1 AYKDNRINPMLDKFR
16 SYAQTKAAQVILAL
30 VLIPFAL
37 FGIDSYLNQ
46 AGNNLSIAKVDGYK
60 IALPEYNRAIEN
72 VRNRMMSEGKKV
84 DPAMFDS
91 FEFKESVVD
100 GLITK
105 QLINN
110 DIKKSQFKIT
120 DQQLSQYII
129 GMPDFQKDGKF
140 SQELYDK
147 VLQNNQLNPKK
158 FEESIRND
166 LLIQQVR
173 DGLQKLTFIPPNNLT
188 ETLKATSQQ
197 REVTVAE
204 FKTKEYMAKANIS
217 EKDMQAFYDQN
228 KSKFLAPEQVKA
240 EFVVFSLTSI
250 LPSITVSEDEVKAFY
265 KTNADKY
272 QNQQQREASHILI
285 AASKNAA
292 PAEKAKAKAKAE
304 DVLGQIKKNPKQ
316 FEELATKYS
325 QDPESA
331 KKGGDLGAFGRGMMV
346 KPFDDAVFSMKVNE
360 ISGIVESDFGYHII
374 KLTKVI
380 GEGGGFD
387 AIKPQI
393 KAELIYQK
401 AQDKYAALA
410 EDFSNK
416 VYEQS
421 SSLDVVS
428 KKFNLPIQKTDWISR
443 NESDKFFKNEALMN
457 ALYSKESIKD
467 RRNTEAIEVTP
478 NNLISARVV
487 DYKAQSTKPFA
498 EVKKSIEDYLKFEAA
513 KKLVATEGE
522 AALKSVA
529 DASRKI
535 DWQATVLVDRKNTKG
550 LSQAVTNHAYKMPTD
565 KLPSYSGFVD
575 GNNGYVIVKVSKV
588 AFPND
593 DNEENKKEFASSYT
607 EALSSEYLSAYLKGL
622 KAKSSVSVNQKF
634 FEATQKN

>member
-1 AYKDNRINPMLDKFR
+1 MLDKFR

-60 IALPEYNRAIEN
+60 ITLPEYNRAIEN
-72 VRNRMMSEGKKV
+72 VRNRIMSEGKKV

-110 DIKKSQFKIT
+110 DIKKSKFKIT
-120 DQQLSQYII
+120 DLQLSQYII
-129 GMPDFQKDGKF
+129 GMPEFQKDGKF

-147 VLQNNQLNPKK
+147 VLQNNQLKPKK
-158 FEESIRND
+158 FEENIRND

-204 FKTKEYMAKANIS
+204 FKTKEYMVKVSVN
-217 EKDMQAFYDQN
+217 EKDMQAFYDKN

-250 LPSITVSEDEVKAFY
+250 LPTINVSDDEVKAFY

-304 DVLGQIKKNPKQ
+304 DVFNQVKKNPKQ

-331 KKGGDLGAFGRGMMV
+331 KKGGDLGVFGRGMMV

-360 ISGIVESDFGYHII
+360 ISSIVESDFGYHII

-380 GEGGGFD
+380 GDGGGFD
-387 AIKPQI
+387 AIKLQI

-401 AQDKYAALA
+401 AQDKFAALA
-410 EDFSNK
+410 EDFSNM

-421 SSLDVVS
+421 SSLDAVS
-428 KKFNLPIQKTDWISR
+428 KKFSLPIQKTDWISR
-443 NESDKFFKNEALMN
+443 SDSDKFFKNEALMN

-467 RRNTEAIEVTP
+467 HRNTEAIEVTP

-487 DYKAQSTKPFA
+487 DYKAQTSKPFTD
-498 EVKKSIEDYLKFEAA
+498 VKTSIEDYLKFEAA
-513 KKLVATEGE
+513 KKLVASEGE
-522 AALKSVA
+522 VALKSIV
-529 DASRKI
+529 DASSKI
-535 DWQATVLVDRKNTKG
+535 DWQAAVLVDRKNAKG
-550 LSQAVTNHAYKMPTD
+550 LSDAVINHAYKMPTD

-575 GNNGYVIVKVSKV
+575 GDNGYVIVKVSKV
-588 AFPND
+588 SFPND
-593 DNEENKKEFASSYT
+593 DNEENKKEFASSYS
-607 EALSSEYLSAYLKGL
+607 EALSFEYLSAYLKGL
-622 KAKSSVSVNQKF
+622 KAKASVSVNQKF
-634 FEATQKN
+634 FETTQKN

>member
-1 AYKDNRINPMLDKFR
+1 MLDKFR

-498 EVKKSIEDYLKFEAA
+498 EVRKSIEDYLKFEAA

-593 DNEENKKEFASSYT
+593 DNEESKKEFASSYT

>member
-1 AYKDNRINPMLDKFR
+1 MLEKFR
-16 SYAQTKAAQVILAL
+16 SYAQTKAAKIILAL
-30 VLIPFAL
+30 ILVPFAL

-46 AGNNLSIAKVDGYK
+46 AGNNLSIAKVNGYK

-72 VRNRMMSEGKKV
+72 VRNRIMSEGKKV

-91 FEFKESVVD
+91 FEFKESVID

-105 QLINN
+105 QLLNN
-110 DIKKSQFKIT
+110 DIKKSRFRIT

-129 GMPDFQKDGKF
+129 GMPEFQKDGKF
-140 SQELYDK
+140 SQEIYDK
-147 VLQNNQLNPKK
+147 VLQNNQLTPKK

-173 DGLQKLTFIPPNNLT
+173 DGLQKLTFIPPNNLA

-197 REVTVAE
+197 REISIAE
-204 FKTKEYMAKANIS
+204 FKTKEYMTKANIA

-240 EFVVFSLTSI
+240 EFVVFSLANI
-250 LPSITVSEDEVKAFY
+250 LPTINVTEDEIKSFY
-265 KTNADKY
+265 KANADKY

-285 AASKNAA
+285 AASKNAP
-292 PAEKAKAKAKAE
+292 PAEKAKAKARAE
-304 DVLGQIKKNPKQ
+304 DVLNQIRKNPKQ

-331 KKGGDLGAFGRGMMV
+331 KKGGDLGSFGRGMMV

-360 ISGIVESDFGYHII
+360 ISNIVESDFGYHII
-374 KLTKVI
+374 KLTKII

-387 AIKPQI
+387 AMRPQI

-401 AQDKYAALA
+401 GQEKFAALA
-410 EDFSNK
+410 EEFSNK

-421 SSLDVVS
+421 SSLDAVS
-428 KKFNLPIQKTDWISR
+428 KRFNLPIQKTDWISR
-443 NESDKFFKNEALMN
+443 NDSDKFFKNEALMS

-467 RRNTEAIEVTP
+467 HRNTEAIEVTP

-498 EVKKSIEDYLKFEAA
+498 DVKKNIEDYLKFESA
-513 KKLVATEGE
+513 KKMVASEGE
-522 AALKSVA
+522 AALKSLT
-529 DASRKI
+529 DGSRKI
-535 DWQATVLVDRKNTKG
+535 DWQPATLVDRKNTKG
-550 LSQAVTNHAYKMPTD
+550 LSDAVVNHAYKMPTD
-565 KLPSYSGFVD
+565 KLPSYSGFID
-575 GNNGYVIVKVSKV
+575 GNNGYVIVKVNKV
-588 AFPND
+588 SFPND
-593 DNEENKKEFASSYT
+593 SNEENKQAFASDYS
-607 EALSSEYLSAYLKGL
+607 EALSAEYLSAYLKGL
-622 KAKSSVSVNQKF
+622 KAKASVSVNQKF
-634 FEATQKN
+634 FETSQKN

>member
-1 AYKDNRINPMLDKFR
+1 MLEKFR

-30 VLIPFAL
+30 ILIPFAL

-46 AGNNLSIAKVDGYK
+46 AGNNLSIAKVNGYK

-72 VRNRMMSEGKKV
+72 VRNRMMTEGKKV

-100 GLITK
+100 GLISK
-105 QLINN
+105 QLVNN
-110 DIKKSQFKIT
+110 DIKKSKFKIT

-129 GMPDFQKDGKF
+129 GMPEFQKDGKF

-147 VLQNNQLNPKK
+147 VLQSNQLTPKK

-173 DGLQKLTFIPPNNLT
+173 DGLQKLTFIPPNNLA

-197 REVTVAE
+197 REISVAE
-204 FKTKEYMAKANIS
+204 FKTKEYMAKANIA
-217 EKDMQAFYDQN
+217 EKEMQAFYDQN

-240 EFVVFSLTSI
+240 EFVVFSLASI
-250 LPSITVSEDEVKAFY
+250 LPTINVTEDEIKTFY
-265 KTNADKY
+265 KTNSDKY

-304 DVLGQIKKNPKQ
+304 ELLSQIRKNPKQ

-331 KKGGDLGAFGRGMMV
+331 KKGGELGAFGRGMMV

-360 ISGIVESDFGYHII
+360 ISNIVESDFGYHII
-374 KLTKVI
+374 KLTKII
-380 GEGGGFD
+380 GEGGSFD
-387 AIKPQI
+387 SMKPQI

-401 AQDKYAALA
+401 GQEKFAALA
-410 EDFSNK
+410 EEFSNK

-421 SSLDVVS
+421 SSLDAVS

-443 NESDKFFKNEALMN
+443 NDSDKFFKNETLMN

-467 RRNTEAIEVTP
+467 HRNTEAIEVTP

-487 DYKAQSTKPFA
+487 DYKAQSTKPFTD
-498 EVKKSIEDYLKFEAA
+498 VKKNIEDYLKFEAA
-513 KKLVATEGE
+513 KKTVASEGE
-522 AALKSVA
+522 AALKTIS
-529 DASRKI
+529 DTSRKI
-535 DWQATVLVDRKNTKG
+535 DWQPAVLVDRKNAKG
-550 LSQAVTNHAYKMPTD
+550 LSEAVINHAYKMPTD

-575 GNNGYVIVKVSKV
+575 GNNGYVIVKVNKV
-588 AFPND
+588 SFPND
-593 DNEENKKEFASSYT
+593 NNEENKKAFALDYT
-607 EALSSEYLSAYLKGL
+607 EALTSEYLSAYLKGL
-622 KAKSSVSVNQKF
+622 KAKASVSVNQKF
-634 FEATQKN
+634 FEAAQKN

>member
-1 AYKDNRINPMLDKFR
+1 MLEKFR
-16 SYAQTKAAQVILAL
+16 SYAQTKAAKIILAL
-30 VLIPFAL
+30 ILVPFAL

-46 AGNNLSIAKVDGYK
+46 AGNNLSIAKVNGYK

-72 VRNRMMSEGKKV
+72 VRNRIMSEGKKV

-91 FEFKESVVD
+91 FEFKESVID

-105 QLINN
+105 QLLNN
-110 DIKKSQFKIT
+110 DIKKSRFRIT

-129 GMPDFQKDGKF
+129 GMPEFQKDGKF
-140 SQELYDK
+140 SQEIYDK
-147 VLQNNQLNPKK
+147 VLQNNQLTPKK

-173 DGLQKLTFIPPNNLT
+173 DGLQKLTFIPPNNLA

-197 REVTVAE
+197 REISVAE
-204 FKTKEYMAKANIS
+204 FKTKEYMTKANIA

-240 EFVVFSLTSI
+240 EFVVFSLANI
-250 LPSITVSEDEVKAFY
+250 LPTINVTEDEIKSFFKA
-265 KTNADKY
+265 NADKY

-285 AASKNAA
+285 AASKNA
-292 PAEKAKAKAKAE
+292 PLAEKAKAKAKAE
-304 DVLGQIKKNPKQ
+304 DVLNQIRKNPKQ
-316 FEELATKYS
+316 FEELAKKYS

-331 KKGGDLGAFGRGMMV
+331 KKGGDLGSFGRGMMV

-360 ISGIVESDFGYHII
+360 ISNIVESDFGYHII
-374 KLTKVI
+374 KLTKII

-387 AIKPQI
+387 A
-393 KAELIYQK
+393 
-401 AQDKYAALA
+401 ALA
-410 EDFSNK
+410 EEFSNK

-421 SSLDVVS
+421 SSLDAVS
-428 KKFNLPIQKTDWISR
+428 KRFNLPIQKTDWISR
-443 NESDKFFKNEALMN
+443 NDSDKFFKNEALMS

-467 RRNTEAIEVTP
+467 HRNTEAIEVTP

-498 EVKKSIEDYLKFEAA
+498 DVRKNIEDYLKFESA
-513 KKLVATEGE
+513 KKMVASEGE
-522 AALKSVA
+522 VALKSLT

-535 DWQATVLVDRKNTKG
+535 EWQPATLVDRKNTKG
-550 LSQAVTNHAYKMPTD
+550 LSDAVVNHAYKMPTD
-565 KLPSYSGFVD
+565 KLPSYSGFMD
-575 GNNGYVIVKVSKV
+575 GNNGYVIVKVNKV
-588 AFPND
+588 SFPNES
-593 DNEENKKEFASSYT
+593 NEENKQAFASDYS
-607 EALSSEYLSAYLKGL
+607 EALSAEYLSAYLKGL
-622 KAKSSVSVNQKF
+622 KAKASVSVNQKF
-634 FEATQKN
+634 FETSQKN

>member
-1 AYKDNRINPMLDKFR
+1 MLDKFR

-217 EKDMQAFYDQN
+217 EKDMQTFYDQN
-228 KSKFLAPEQVKA
+228 KAKFLAPEQVKA

>member
-1 AYKDNRINPMLDKFR
+1 MLEKFR
-16 SYAQTKAAQVILAL
+16 SYAQTKAAKIILAL
-30 VLIPFAL
+30 ILVPFAL

-46 AGNNLSIAKVDGYK
+46 AGNNLSIAKVNGYK

-72 VRNRMMSEGKKV
+72 VRNRIMSEGKKV

-91 FEFKESVVD
+91 FEFKESVID

-105 QLINN
+105 QLLNN
-110 DIKKSQFKIT
+110 DIKKSRFRIT

-129 GMPDFQKDGKF
+129 GMPEFQKDGKF
-140 SQELYDK
+140 SQEIYDK
-147 VLQNNQLNPKK
+147 VLQNNQLTPKK

-173 DGLQKLTFIPPNNLT
+173 DGLQKLTFIPPNNLA

-197 REVTVAE
+197 REISIAE
-204 FKTKEYMAKANIS
+204 FKTKEYMTKANIA

-240 EFVVFSLTSI
+240 EFVVFSLANI
-250 LPSITVSEDEVKAFY
+250 LPTINVTEDEIKSFY
-265 KTNADKY
+265 KANADKY

-285 AASKNAA
+285 AASKNAP

-304 DVLGQIKKNPKQ
+304 DVLNQVRKNPKQ

-331 KKGGDLGAFGRGMMV
+331 KKGGDLGSFSRGMMV

-360 ISGIVESDFGYHII
+360 ISNIVESDFGYHII
-374 KLTKVI
+374 KLTKII

-387 AIKPQI
+387 AMRPQI

-401 AQDKYAALA
+401 GQEKFAALA
-410 EDFSNK
+410 EEFSNK

-421 SSLDVVS
+421 SSLDAVS
-428 KKFNLPIQKTDWISR
+428 KRFNLPIQKTDWISR
-443 NESDKFFKNEALMN
+443 KDSDKFFKNEALMS

-467 RRNTEAIEVTP
+467 HRNTEAIEVTP

-498 EVKKSIEDYLKFEAA
+498 DVKKNIEDYLKFESA
-513 KKLVATEGE
+513 KKMVASEGE
-522 AALKSVA
+522 AALKSLT

-535 DWQATVLVDRKNTKG
+535 DWQPATLVDRKNTKG
-550 LSQAVTNHAYKMPTD
+550 LSDAVVNHAYKMPTD
-565 KLPSYSGFVD
+565 KLPSYSGFID
-575 GNNGYVIVKVSKV
+575 GNNGYVIVKVNKV
-588 AFPND
+588 SFPND
-593 DNEENKKEFASSYT
+593 SNEENKQAFASDYS
-607 EALSSEYLSAYLKGL
+607 EALSAEYLSAYLKGL
-622 KAKSSVSVNQKF
+622 KAKASVSVNQKF
-634 FEATQKN
+634 FEASQKN

>member
-1 AYKDNRINPMLDKFR
+1 MLDKFR

-72 VRNRMMSEGKKV
+72 VRNRMMSEGKKL

-204 FKTKEYMAKANIS
+204 FKTKEYMTKANIS

-228 KSKFLAPEQVKA
+228 KAKFLAPEQVKA

-387 AIKPQI
+387 VIKPQI

-565 KLPSYSGFVD
+565 KLPGYSGFVD

>member
-1 AYKDNRINPMLDKFR
+1 MLDKFR

-72 VRNRMMSEGKKV
+72 VRNRIMSEGKKV

-316 FEELATKYS
+316 FEELAIKYS

-374 KLTKVI
+374 KLTRVI

-428 KKFNLPIQKTDWISR
+428 KKFNLPIQKTDWISQ

-550 LSQAVTNHAYKMPTD
+550 LSQAITNQAYKMPTD

-575 GNNGYVIVKVSKV
+575 GNNGYVIIKVSKV

-593 DNEENKKEFASSYT
+593 DNEENKKEFAASYA

-634 FEATQKN
+634 FETTQKN

>member
-1 AYKDNRINPMLDKFR
+1 MLDKFR

-60 IALPEYNRAIEN
+60 ITLPEYNRAIEN
-72 VRNRMMSEGKKV
+72 VRNRIMSEGKKV

-110 DIKKSQFKIT
+110 DIKKSKFKIT
-120 DQQLSQYII
+120 DLQLSQYII
-129 GMPDFQKDGKF
+129 GMPEFQKDGKF

-147 VLQNNQLNPKK
+147 VLQNNQLKPKK
-158 FEESIRND
+158 FEENIRND

-204 FKTKEYMAKANIS
+204 FKTKEYMVKASVN
-217 EKDMQAFYDQN
+217 EKDMQAFYDKN

-250 LPSITVSEDEVKAFY
+250 LPTINVSDDEVKAFY

-304 DVLGQIKKNPKQ
+304 DVFNQVKKNPKQ

-331 KKGGDLGAFGRGMMV
+331 KKGGDLGVFGRGMMV

-360 ISGIVESDFGYHII
+360 ISSIVESDFGYHII

-380 GEGGGFD
+380 GDGGGFD
-387 AIKPQI
+387 AIKLQI

-401 AQDKYAALA
+401 AQDKFAALA

-421 SSLDVVS
+421 SSLDAVS

-443 NESDKFFKNEALMN
+443 SDSDKFFKNEALMN
-457 ALYSKESIKD
+457 ALYLKESIKD
-467 RRNTEAIEVTP
+467 HRNTEAIEVTP

-487 DYKAQSTKPFA
+487 DYKAQTSKPFTD
-498 EVKKSIEDYLKFEAA
+498 VKTSIEDYLKFEAA
-513 KKLVATEGE
+513 KKLVASEGDV
-522 AALKSVA
+522 ALKSIV

-535 DWQATVLVDRKNTKG
+535 DWQAAVLVDRKNAKG
-550 LSQAVTNHAYKMPTD
+550 LSDAVINHAYKMPTD

-575 GNNGYVIVKVSKV
+575 GDNGYVIVKVSKV
-588 AFPND
+588 SFPND
-593 DNEENKKEFASSYT
+593 DNEENKNEFASSYS
-607 EALSSEYLSAYLKGL
+607 EALSFEYLSAYLKGL
-622 KAKSSVSVNQKF
+622 KAKASVSVNQKF
-634 FEATQKN
+634 FETTQKN

>member
-1 AYKDNRINPMLDKFR
+1 MLDKFR

-60 IALPEYNRAIEN
+60 ITLPEYNRAIEN
-72 VRNRMMSEGKKV
+72 VRNRIMSEGKKI

-110 DIKKSQFKIT
+110 DIKKSKFRIT

-188 ETLKATSQQ
+188 ETLKVSSQQ

-593 DNEENKKEFASSYT
+593 ENEENKKEFASSYT
-607 EALSSEYLSAYLKGL
+607 EALSNEYLSAYLKGL
-622 KAKSSVSVNQKF
+622 KAKASVSVNQKF
-634 FEATQKN
+634 FETTQKN

>member
-1 AYKDNRINPMLDKFR
+1 MLDKFR

-147 VLQNNQLNPKK
+147 VLQNNQLNPTK

-197 REVTVAE
+197 REVTIAE

-217 EKDMQAFYDQN
+217 EKDMQVFYDQN

-292 PAEKAKAKAKAE
+292 PAEKAKAKAKTE
-304 DVLGQIKKNPKQ
+304 DILSQIKKNPKQ

-588 AFPND
+588 AFLND

>member
-1 AYKDNRINPMLDKFR
+1 MLEKFR
-16 SYAQTKAAQVILAL
+16 SYAQTKAAQIILAL
-30 VLIPFAL
+30 ILIPFAL

-46 AGNNLSIAKVDGYK
+46 AGNNLSIAKVNGYK

-72 VRNRMMSEGKKV
+72 VRNRVMSEGKKV

-91 FEFKESVVD
+91 FEFKESIID

-105 QLINN
+105 QLLNN
-110 DIKKSQFKIT
+110 DIKKSKFKIT

-129 GMPDFQKDGKF
+129 GMPEFQKDGKF
-140 SQELYDK
+140 SQEIYDK
-147 VLQNNQLNPKK
+147 VLQNNQLTPKK

-173 DGLQKLTFIPPNNLT
+173 DGLQKLTFIPPSNLE

-197 REVTVAE
+197 REISIAE
-204 FKTKEYMAKANIS
+204 FKTKEYMAKANIA

-240 EFVVFSLTSI
+240 EFVVFSLANI
-250 LPSITVSEDEVKAFY
+250 LPTINVTEDEIKSFY

-285 AASKNAA
+285 AASKNAP

-304 DVLGQIKKNPKQ
+304 DILNQIRKSPKQ

-360 ISGIVESDFGYHII
+360 ISNIIESDFGYHII
-374 KLTKVI
+374 KLTKII

-387 AIKPQI
+387 SMRPQI

-401 AQDKYAALA
+401 GQEKFAALA
-410 EDFSNK
+410 EEFSNK

-421 SSLDVVS
+421 SSLDAVS

-443 NESDKFFKNEALMN
+443 NDSDKFFKNETLMS

-487 DYKAQSTKPFA
+487 DYKAQTTKPFA
-498 EVKKSIEDYLKFEAA
+498 DVKKNIEDYLKFESA
-513 KKLVATEGE
+513 KKTVAKEGE
-522 AALKSVA
+522 TVLKSLA
-529 DASRKI
+529 DTSRKI
-535 DWQATVLVDRKNTKG
+535 DWQPSVLVDRKNTKDF
-550 LSQAVTNHAYKMPTD
+550 SDAVINHAYKMPTD
-565 KLPSYSGFVD
+565 KLPSYSGFMD
-575 GNNGYVIVKVSKV
+575 GNNGYIIVKVNKV

-593 DNEENKKEFASSYT
+593 SNEENKKAFASDYT
-607 EALSSEYLSAYLKGL
+607 EALSAEYLSAYLKGL
-622 KAKSSVSVNQKF
+622 KAKASVSVNQKF
-634 FEATQKN
+634 FETSQKN

>member
-1 AYKDNRINPMLDKFR
+1 MLEKFR
-16 SYAQTKAAQVILAL
+16 SYAQTKAAKIILAL
-30 VLIPFAL
+30 ILVPFAL

-46 AGNNLSIAKVDGYK
+46 AGNNLSIAKVNGYK

-72 VRNRMMSEGKKV
+72 VRNRIMSEGKKV

-91 FEFKESVVD
+91 FEFKESVID

-105 QLINN
+105 QLLND
-110 DIKKSQFKIT
+110 DIKKSRFRIT

-129 GMPDFQKDGKF
+129 GMPEFQKDGKF
-140 SQELYDK
+140 SQEIYDK
-147 VLQNNQLNPKK
+147 VLQNNQLTPKK

-173 DGLQKLTFIPPNNLT
+173 DGLQKLTFIPPNNLA

-197 REVTVAE
+197 REISIAE
-204 FKTKEYMAKANIS
+204 FKTKEYMTKANIA

-240 EFVVFSLTSI
+240 EFVVFSLANI
-250 LPSITVSEDEVKAFY
+250 LPTINVTEDEIKSFY
-265 KTNADKY
+265 KANADKY

-285 AASKNAA
+285 AATKNAP

-304 DVLGQIKKNPKQ
+304 DVLNQIRKNPKQ

-331 KKGGDLGAFGRGMMV
+331 KKGGDLGSFGRGMMV

-360 ISGIVESDFGYHII
+360 ISNIVESDFGYHII
-374 KLTKVI
+374 KLTKII

-387 AIKPQI
+387 AMRPQI

-401 AQDKYAALA
+401 GQEKFAALA
-410 EDFSNK
+410 EEFSNK

-421 SSLDVVS
+421 SSLDAVS
-428 KKFNLPIQKTDWISR
+428 KRFNLPIQKTDWISR
-443 NESDKFFKNEALMN
+443 NDSDKFFKNEALMS

-467 RRNTEAIEVTP
+467 HRNTEAIEVTP

-498 EVKKSIEDYLKFEAA
+498 DVRKNIEDYLKFESA
-513 KKLVATEGE
+513 KKMVVSEGE
-522 AALKSVA
+522 VALKSLT

-535 DWQATVLVDRKNTKG
+535 EWQPATLVDRKNTKG
-550 LSQAVTNHAYKMPTD
+550 LSDAVVNHAYKMPTD
-565 KLPSYSGFVD
+565 KLPSYSGFID
-575 GNNGYVIVKVSKV
+575 GNNGYVIVKVNKV
-588 AFPND
+588 SFPND
-593 DNEENKKEFASSYT
+593 SNEENKQAFASDYS
-607 EALSSEYLSAYLKGL
+607 EALSAEYLSAYLKGL
-622 KAKSSVSVNQKF
+622 KAKASVSVNQKF
-634 FEATQKN
+634 FETSQKN

>member
-1 AYKDNRINPMLDKFR
+1 MLDKFR

-147 VLQNNQLNPKK
+147 VLQNNQLNPTK

-217 EKDMQAFYDQN
+217 EKDMQVFYDQN

-250 LPSITVSEDEVKAFY
+250 LPSITVSEDDVKTFY

-292 PAEKAKAKAKAE
+292 PAEKAKAKAKTE
-304 DVLGQIKKNPKQ
+304 DILSQIKKNPKQ

-387 AIKPQI
+387 SIKPQI

>member
-1 AYKDNRINPMLDKFR
+1 MLDKFR

-228 KSKFLAPEQVKA
+228 KAKFLAPEQVKA

-487 DYKAQSTKPFA
+487 DYKAQSTRPFA

>member
-1 AYKDNRINPMLDKFR
+1 MLEKFR
-16 SYAQTKAAQVILAL
+16 SYAQTKAAKIILAL
-30 VLIPFAL
+30 ILVPFAL

-46 AGNNLSIAKVDGYK
+46 AGNNLSIAKVNGYK

-72 VRNRMMSEGKKV
+72 VRNRIMSEGKKV

-91 FEFKESVVD
+91 FEFKESVID

-105 QLINN
+105 QLLNN
-110 DIKKSQFKIT
+110 DIKKSRFRIT

-129 GMPDFQKDGKF
+129 GMPEFQKDGKF
-140 SQELYDK
+140 SQEIYDK
-147 VLQNNQLNPKK
+147 VLQNNQLTPKK

-173 DGLQKLTFIPPNNLT
+173 DGLQKLTFIPPNNLA

-197 REVTVAE
+197 REISIAE
-204 FKTKEYMAKANIS
+204 FKTKEYMTKANIA

-240 EFVVFSLTSI
+240 EFVVFSLANI
-250 LPSITVSEDEVKAFY
+250 LPTINVTEDEIKSFY
-265 KTNADKY
+265 KANADKY

-285 AASKNAA
+285 AASKNA
-292 PAEKAKAKAKAE
+292 PPVEKAKAKAKAE
-304 DVLGQIKKNPKQ
+304 DVLNQIRKNPKQ

-331 KKGGDLGAFGRGMMV
+331 KKGGDLGSFGRGMMV

-360 ISGIVESDFGYHII
+360 ISNIVESDFGYHII
-374 KLTKVI
+374 KLTKII
-380 GEGGGFD
+380 GEGGGID
-387 AIKPQI
+387 AMRPQI

-401 AQDKYAALA
+401 GQEKFAALA
-410 EDFSNK
+410 EEFSNK

-421 SSLDVVS
+421 SSLDAVS
-428 KKFNLPIQKTDWISR
+428 KRFNLPIQKTDWISR
-443 NESDKFFKNEALMN
+443 NDSDKFFKNEALMS

-467 RRNTEAIEVTP
+467 HRNTEAIEVTP
-478 NNLISARVV
+478 NNLIAARVA

-498 EVKKSIEDYLKFEAA
+498 DVRKNIEDYLKFESA
-513 KKLVATEGE
+513 KKMVASEGE
-522 AALKSVA
+522 SALKSLT

-535 DWQATVLVDRKNTKG
+535 EWQPAILVDRKNTKG
-550 LSQAVTNHAYKMPTD
+550 LSDAVVNHAYKMPTD
-565 KLPSYSGFVD
+565 KLPSYSGFID
-575 GNNGYVIVKVSKV
+575 GNNGYVIVKVNKV
-588 AFPND
+588 SFPND
-593 DNEENKKEFASSYT
+593 SNEENKQAFASDYS
-607 EALSSEYLSAYLKGL
+607 EALSAEYLSAYLKGL
-622 KAKSSVSVNQKF
+622 KAKASVSVNQKF
-634 FEATQKN
+634 FETSQKN

>member
-1 AYKDNRINPMLDKFR
+1 MLEKFR
-16 SYAQTKAAQVILAL
+16 SYAQTKAAKIILAL
-30 VLIPFAL
+30 ILVPFAL

-46 AGNNLSIAKVDGYK
+46 AGNNLSIAKVNGYK

-72 VRNRMMSEGKKV
+72 VRNRIMSEGKKV

-91 FEFKESVVD
+91 FEFKESIID
-100 GLITK
+100 GLISK
-105 QLINN
+105 QLLNN
-110 DIKKSQFKIT
+110 DIKKSKFKIT

-129 GMPDFQKDGKF
+129 GMPEFQKDGKF
-140 SQELYDK
+140 SQEIYDK
-147 VLQNNQLNPKK
+147 VLQNNQLTPKK

-173 DGLQKLTFIPPNNLT
+173 DGLQKLTFIPPNNLA

-197 REVTVAE
+197 REISIAE
-204 FKTKEYMAKANIS
+204 FKTKEYMTKANIA

-228 KSKFLAPEQVKA
+228 KSKFIAPEQVKA
-240 EFVVFSLTSI
+240 EFVVFSLANI
-250 LPSITVSEDEVKAFY
+250 LPTINVTEDEIKSFFKA
-265 KTNADKY
+265 NADKY

-285 AASKNAA
+285 AASKNAP

-304 DVLGQIKKNPKQ
+304 DVLNQVRKNPKQ

-331 KKGGDLGAFGRGMMV
+331 KKGGDLGSFGRGMMV

-360 ISGIVESDFGYHII
+360 ISNIVESDFGYHII
-374 KLTKVI
+374 KLTKII

-387 AIKPQI
+387 AMRPQI

-401 AQDKYAALA
+401 GQEKFAALA
-410 EDFSNK
+410 EEFSNK

-421 SSLDVVS
+421 SSLDAVS
-428 KKFNLPIQKTDWISR
+428 KRFNLPIQKTDWISR
-443 NESDKFFKNEALMN
+443 NDSDKFFKNEALMS
-457 ALYSKESIKD
+457 ALYSNESIKNH
-467 RRNTEAIEVTP
+467 RNTEAIEVTP

-498 EVKKSIEDYLKFEAA
+498 DVRKNIEDYLKFESA
-513 KKLVATEGE
+513 KKMVASEGE
-522 AALKSVA
+522 VALKSLT

-535 DWQATVLVDRKNTKG
+535 DWQPATLVDRKNTKG
-550 LSQAVTNHAYKMPTD
+550 LSDAVVNHAYKMPTD
-565 KLPSYSGFVD
+565 KLPSYSGFID
-575 GNNGYVIVKVSKV
+575 GNNGYVIVKVNKV
-588 AFPND
+588 SFPND
-593 DNEENKKEFASSYT
+593 SNEENKQAFASDYS
-607 EALSSEYLSAYLKGL
+607 EALSAEYLSAYLKGL
-622 KAKSSVSVNQKF
+622 KAKASVSVNQKF
-634 FEATQKN
+634 FETSQKN

>member
-1 AYKDNRINPMLDKFR
+1 MLEKFR

-30 VLIPFAL
+30 ILIPFAL

-46 AGNNLSIAKVDGYK
+46 AGNNLSIAKVNGYK

-100 GLITK
+100 GLISK
-105 QLINN
+105 QLVNN
-110 DIKKSQFKIT
+110 DIKKSKFKIT

-129 GMPDFQKDGKF
+129 GMPEFQKEGKF

-147 VLQNNQLNPKK
+147 VLQNNQLTPKK

-173 DGLQKLTFIPPNNLT
+173 DGLQKLTFIPPNNLA

-197 REVTVAE
+197 REISVAK
-204 FKTKEYMAKANIS
+204 FKTKEYMVKVNIA
-217 EKDMQAFYDQN
+217 EKDIQAFYDQN

-240 EFVVFSLTSI
+240 EFVVFSLASI
-250 LPSITVSEDEVKAFY
+250 LPTINVTDDEIKAFY
-265 KTNADKY
+265 KTNSDKY

-304 DVLGQIKKNPKQ
+304 DLLSQIRKNPKQ

-331 KKGGDLGAFGRGMMV
+331 KKGGELGAFGRGMMV

-360 ISGIVESDFGYHII
+360 ISNIVESDFGYHII
-374 KLTKVI
+374 KLTKII

-387 AIKPQI
+387 AMKPQI

-401 AQDKYAALA
+401 GQEKFAALA
-410 EDFSNK
+410 EEFSNK

-421 SSLDVVS
+421 SSLDAVS

-443 NESDKFFKNEALMN
+443 NDSDKFFKNETLMN

-467 RRNTEAIEVTP
+467 HRNTEAIEVTP

-498 EVKKSIEDYLKFEAA
+498 DVKKNIEDYLKFEAA
-513 KKLVATEGE
+513 KKTVASEGE
-522 AALKSVA
+522 AALKTIS
-529 DASRKI
+529 DTSRKI
-535 DWQATVLVDRKNTKG
+535 DWQPAVLVDRKNTKG
-550 LSQAVTNHAYKMPTD
+550 LSEAVINHAYKMPTD

-575 GNNGYVIVKVSKV
+575 GNNGYVIVKVNKV

-593 DNEENKKEFASSYT
+593 NNEENKKTFASDYS
-607 EALSSEYLSAYLKGL
+607 EALTAEYLSAYLKGL
-622 KAKSSVSVNQKF
+622 KSKANVSVNQKF
-634 FEATQKN
+634 FETTQKN

>member
-1 AYKDNRINPMLDKFR
+1 MLDKFR
-16 SYAQTKAAQVILAL
+16 SYAQTKATQVILAL

>member
-1 AYKDNRINPMLDKFR
+1 MLDKFR

-60 IALPEYNRAIEN
+60 ITLPEYNRAIEN
-72 VRNRMMSEGKKV
+72 VRNRIMSEGKKV

-110 DIKKSQFKIT
+110 DIKKSKFKIT
-120 DQQLSQYII
+120 DLQLSQYII
-129 GMPDFQKDGKF
+129 GMPEFQKDGKF

-147 VLQNNQLNPKK
+147 VLQNNQLKPKK
-158 FEESIRND
+158 FEENIRND

-204 FKTKEYMAKANIS
+204 FKTKEYMVKASVN
-217 EKDMQAFYDQN
+217 EKDMQAFYDKN

-250 LPSITVSEDEVKAFY
+250 LPTINVSDDEVKAFY

-304 DVLGQIKKNPKQ
+304 DVFNQVKKNPKQ

-331 KKGGDLGAFGRGMMV
+331 KKGGDLGVFGRGMMV

-360 ISGIVESDFGYHII
+360 ISSIVESDFGYHII

-380 GEGGGFD
+380 GDGGGFD
-387 AIKPQI
+387 AIKLQI

-401 AQDKYAALA
+401 AQDKFAALA
-410 EDFSNK
+410 EDFSNM

-421 SSLDVVS
+421 SSLDAVS
-428 KKFNLPIQKTDWISR
+428 KKFSLPIQKTDWISR
-443 NESDKFFKNEALMN
+443 SDSDKFFKNEALMN

-467 RRNTEAIEVTP
+467 HRNTEAIEVTP

-487 DYKAQSTKPFA
+487 DYKAQTSKPFTD
-498 EVKKSIEDYLKFEAA
+498 VKTSIEDYLKFEAA
-513 KKLVATEGE
+513 KKLVASEGE
-522 AALKSVA
+522 VALKSIV

-535 DWQATVLVDRKNTKG
+535 DWQAAVLVDRKNAKG
-550 LSQAVTNHAYKMPTD
+550 LSDAVINHAYKMPTD

-575 GNNGYVIVKVSKV
+575 GDNGYVIVKVSKV
-588 AFPND
+588 SFPND
-593 DNEENKKEFASSYT
+593 DNEENKNEFASSYS
-607 EALSSEYLSAYLKGL
+607 EALSFEYLSAYLKGL
-622 KAKSSVSVNQKF
+622 KAKASVSVNQKF
-634 FEATQKN
+634 FETTQKN

>member
-1 AYKDNRINPMLDKFR
+1 MLEKFR
-16 SYAQTKAAQVILAL
+16 SYAQTKAAKIILAL
-30 VLIPFAL
+30 ILVPFAL

-46 AGNNLSIAKVDGYK
+46 AGNNLSIAKVNGYK

-72 VRNRMMSEGKKV
+72 VRNRIMSEGKKV

-91 FEFKESVVD
+91 FEFKESVID

-105 QLINN
+105 QLLNN
-110 DIKKSQFKIT
+110 DIKKSRFRIT

-129 GMPDFQKDGKF
+129 GMPEFQKDGKF
-140 SQELYDK
+140 SQEIYDK
-147 VLQNNQLNPKK
+147 VLQNNQLTPKK

-173 DGLQKLTFIPPNNLT
+173 DGLQKLTFIPPNNLA

-197 REVTVAE
+197 REISIAE
-204 FKTKEYMAKANIS
+204 FKTKEYMTKANIA

-240 EFVVFSLTSI
+240 EFVVFSLANI
-250 LPSITVSEDEVKAFY
+250 LPTINVTEDEIKSFY
-265 KTNADKY
+265 KANADKY

-285 AASKNAA
+285 AASKNAP

-304 DVLGQIKKNPKQ
+304 DVLNQIRKNPKQ
-316 FEELATKYS
+316 FAELATKYS

-331 KKGGDLGAFGRGMMV
+331 KKGGDLGSFGRGMMV

-360 ISGIVESDFGYHII
+360 ISNVVESDFGYHII
-374 KLTKVI
+374 KLTKII

-387 AIKPQI
+387 AMRPQI

-401 AQDKYAALA
+401 GQEKFAALA
-410 EDFSNK
+410 EEFSNK

-421 SSLDVVS
+421 SSLDAVS
-428 KKFNLPIQKTDWISR
+428 KRFNLPIQKTDWISR
-443 NESDKFFKNEALMN
+443 NDSDKFFKNEALMS
-457 ALYSKESIKD
+457 ALYAKESIKD
-467 RRNTEAIEVTP
+467 HRNTEAIEVTP

-498 EVKKSIEDYLKFEAA
+498 DVRKNIEDYLKFESA
-513 KKLVATEGE
+513 KKMVASEGE
-522 AALKSVA
+522 AALKSLT
-529 DASRKI
+529 DASSKI
-535 DWQATVLVDRKNTKG
+535 QWQPATLVDRKNTKG
-550 LSQAVTNHAYKMPTD
+550 LSDAVVNHAYKMPTD
-565 KLPSYSGFVD
+565 KLPSYSGFID
-575 GNNGYVIVKVSKV
+575 GNNGYVIVKVNKV
-588 AFPND
+588 SFPND
-593 DNEENKKEFASSYT
+593 SNEENKQAFASDYS
-607 EALSSEYLSAYLKGL
+607 EALSAEYLSAYLKGL
-622 KAKSSVSVNQKF
+622 KAKASVSVNQKF
-634 FEATQKN
+634 FETSQKN

>member
-1 AYKDNRINPMLDKFR
+1 MLDKFR

-72 VRNRMMSEGKKV
+72 VRNRIMSEGKKV

-316 FEELATKYS
+316 FEELAIKYS

-374 KLTKVI
+374 KLTRVI

-387 AIKPQI
+387 AIKTQI

-428 KKFNLPIQKTDWISR
+428 KKFNLPIQKTDWISQ

-550 LSQAVTNHAYKMPTD
+550 LSQAITNQAYKMPTD

-575 GNNGYVIVKVSKV
+575 GNNGYVIIKVSKV

-593 DNEENKKEFASSYT
+593 DNEENKKEFAASYA

-634 FEATQKN
+634 FETTQKN

>member
-1 AYKDNRINPMLDKFR
+1 MLDKFR

-46 AGNNLSIAKVDGYK
+46 AGKNLSIAKVDGYK

-217 EKDMQAFYDQN
+217 EKDMQTFYDQN

>member
-1 AYKDNRINPMLDKFR
+1 MLDKFR

-304 DVLGQIKKNPKQ
+304 DILGQIKKNPKQ

>member
-1 AYKDNRINPMLDKFR
+1 MLDKFR

-250 LPSITVSEDEVKAFY
+250 LPSIAVSEDEVKAFY

-331 KKGGDLGAFGRGMMV
+331 RKGGELGTFDRGMMV

>member
-1 AYKDNRINPMLDKFR
+1 MLDKFR
-16 SYAQTKAAQVILAL
+16 SIAQTKAAQVILAL

>member
-1 AYKDNRINPMLDKFR
+1 MLEKFR
-16 SYAQTKAAQVILAL
+16 SYAQTKAAKIILAL
-30 VLIPFAL
+30 ILVPFAL

-46 AGNNLSIAKVDGYK
+46 AGNNLSIAKVNGYK

-72 VRNRMMSEGKKV
+72 VRNRIMSEGKKV

-91 FEFKESVVD
+91 FEFKESVID

-105 QLINN
+105 QLLNN
-110 DIKKSQFKIT
+110 DIKKSRFRIT

-129 GMPDFQKDGKF
+129 GMPEFQKDGKF
-140 SQELYDK
+140 SQEIYDK
-147 VLQNNQLNPKK
+147 VLQNNQLTPKK

-173 DGLQKLTFIPPNNLT
+173 DGLQKLTFIPPSNLE

-197 REVTVAE
+197 REISIAE
-204 FKTKEYMAKANIS
+204 FKTKEYMTKANIA

-240 EFVVFSLTSI
+240 EFVVFSLANI
-250 LPSITVSEDEVKAFY
+250 LPTINVTEDEIKSFY
-265 KTNADKY
+265 KANADKY

-285 AASKNAA
+285 AASKNAP

-304 DVLGQIKKNPKQ
+304 DVLNQIRKNPKQ
-316 FEELATKYS
+316 FEELASKYS

-331 KKGGDLGAFGRGMMV
+331 KKGGDLGSFGRGMMV

-360 ISGIVESDFGYHII
+360 ISNIVESDFGYHII
-374 KLTKVI
+374 KLTKII

-387 AIKPQI
+387 AMRPQI

-401 AQDKYAALA
+401 GQEKFAALA
-410 EDFSNK
+410 EEFSNK

-421 SSLDVVS
+421 SSLDAVS
-428 KKFNLPIQKTDWISR
+428 KRFNLPIQKTDWISR
-443 NESDKFFKNEALMN
+443 NDSDKFFKNEALMS

-467 RRNTEAIEVTP
+467 HRNTEAIEVTP

-498 EVKKSIEDYLKFEAA
+498 DVKKNIEDYLKFESA
-513 KKLVATEGE
+513 KKMVASEGE
-522 AALKSVA
+522 VALKSLT

-535 DWQATVLVDRKNTKG
+535 EWQPATLVDRKNTKG
-550 LSQAVTNHAYKMPTD
+550 LSDAVVNHAYKMPTD
-565 KLPSYSGFVD
+565 KLPSYSGFID
-575 GNNGYVIVKVSKV
+575 GNNGYVIVKVNKV
-588 AFPND
+588 SFPND
-593 DNEENKKEFASSYT
+593 SNEENKQAFASDYS
-607 EALSSEYLSAYLKGL
+607 EALSAEYLSAYLKGL
-622 KAKSSVSVNQKF
+622 KARASVSVNQKF
-634 FEATQKN
+634 FETSQKN

>member
-1 AYKDNRINPMLDKFR
+1 MLEKFR
-16 SYAQTKAAQVILAL
+16 SYAQTKAAQIILAL
-30 VLIPFAL
+30 ILVPFAL

-46 AGNNLSIAKVDGYK
+46 AGNNLSIAKVNGYK

-72 VRNRMMSEGKKV
+72 VRNRIMSEGKKV

-91 FEFKESVVD
+91 FEFKESVID

-105 QLINN
+105 QLLNN
-110 DIKKSQFKIT
+110 DIKKSRFRIT

-129 GMPDFQKDGKF
+129 GMPEFQKDGKF
-140 SQELYDK
+140 SQEIYDK
-147 VLQNNQLNPKK
+147 VLQNNQLTPKK

-173 DGLQKLTFIPPNNLT
+173 DGLQKLTFIPPNNLA

-197 REVTVAE
+197 REISVAE
-204 FKTKEYMAKANIS
+204 FKTKEYMTKANIA

-240 EFVVFSLTSI
+240 EFVVFSLANI
-250 LPSITVSEDEVKAFY
+250 LPTINVTEDEIKSFFKA
-265 KTNADKY
+265 NADKY

-285 AASKNAA
+285 AASKNAP

-304 DVLGQIKKNPKQ
+304 DVLNQIRKNPKQ
-316 FEELATKYS
+316 FEELAKKYS

-331 KKGGDLGAFGRGMMV
+331 KKGGDLGSFGRGMMV

-360 ISGIVESDFGYHII
+360 ISNIVESDFGYHII
-374 KLTKVI
+374 KLTKII

-387 AIKPQI
+387 AMRPQI

-401 AQDKYAALA
+401 GQEKFAALA
-410 EDFSNK
+410 EEFSNK

-421 SSLDVVS
+421 SSLDAVS
-428 KKFNLPIQKTDWISR
+428 KRFNLPIQKTDWISR
-443 NESDKFFKNEALMN
+443 NDSDKFFKNEALMS

-467 RRNTEAIEVTP
+467 HRNTEAIEVTP

-498 EVKKSIEDYLKFEAA
+498 DVRKNIEDYLKFESA
-513 KKLVATEGE
+513 KKMVASEGE
-522 AALKSVA
+522 VALKSLTN
-529 DASRKI
+529 ASHKI
-535 DWQATVLVDRKNTKG
+535 DWQPATLVDRKNTKG
-550 LSQAVTNHAYKMPTD
+550 LSDAVVNHAYKMPTD
-565 KLPSYSGFVD
+565 KLPSYSGFMD
-575 GNNGYVIVKVSKV
+575 GNNGYVIVKVNKV
-588 AFPND
+588 SFPNES
-593 DNEENKKEFASSYT
+593 NEENKQAFASDYS
-607 EALSSEYLSAYLKGL
+607 EALSAEYLSAYLKGL
-622 KAKSSVSVNQKF
+622 KAKASVSVNQKF
-634 FEATQKN
+634 FETSQKN

>member
-1 AYKDNRINPMLDKFR
+1 MLEKFR
-16 SYAQTKAAQVILAL
+16 SYAQTKAAQIILAL
-30 VLIPFAL
+30 ILVPFAL

-46 AGNNLSIAKVDGYK
+46 AGNNLSIAKVNGYK

-72 VRNRMMSEGKKV
+72 VRNRIMSEGKKV

-91 FEFKESVVD
+91 FEFKESVID

-105 QLINN
+105 QLLNN
-110 DIKKSQFKIT
+110 DIKKSRFRIT

-129 GMPDFQKDGKF
+129 GMPEFQKDGKF
-140 SQELYDK
+140 SQEIYDK
-147 VLQNNQLNPKK
+147 VLQNNQLTPKK

-173 DGLQKLTFIPPNNLT
+173 DGLQKLTFIPPNNLA

-197 REVTVAE
+197 REISVAE
-204 FKTKEYMAKANIS
+204 FKTKEYMTKANIA

-240 EFVVFSLTSI
+240 EFVVFSLANI
-250 LPSITVSEDEVKAFY
+250 LPTINVTEDEIKSFFKA
-265 KTNADKY
+265 NADKY

-285 AASKNAA
+285 AASKNAP

-304 DVLGQIKKNPKQ
+304 DLLNQIRKNPKQ
-316 FEELATKYS
+316 FEELAKKYS

-331 KKGGDLGAFGRGMMV
+331 KKGGDLGSFGRGMMV

-360 ISGIVESDFGYHII
+360 ISNIVESDFGYHII
-374 KLTKVI
+374 KLTKII

-387 AIKPQI
+387 AMRPQI

-401 AQDKYAALA
+401 GQEKFAALA
-410 EDFSNK
+410 EEFSNK

-421 SSLDVVS
+421 SSLDAVS
-428 KKFNLPIQKTDWISR
+428 KRFNLPIQKTDWISR
-443 NESDKFFKNEALMN
+443 NDSDKFFKNEALMS

-467 RRNTEAIEVTP
+467 HRNTEAIEVTP

-498 EVKKSIEDYLKFEAA
+498 DVRKNIEDYLKFESA
-513 KKLVATEGE
+513 KKMVASEGE
-522 AALKSVA
+522 VALKSLTN
-529 DASRKI
+529 ASHKI
-535 DWQATVLVDRKNTKG
+535 DWQPATLVDRKNTKG
-550 LSQAVTNHAYKMPTD
+550 LSDAVVNHAYKMPTD
-565 KLPSYSGFVD
+565 KLPSYSGFMD
-575 GNNGYVIVKVSKV
+575 GNNGYVIVKVNKV
-588 AFPND
+588 SFPNES
-593 DNEENKKEFASSYT
+593 NEENKQAFASDYS
-607 EALSSEYLSAYLKGL
+607 EALSAEYLSAYLKGL
-622 KAKSSVSVNQKF
+622 KAKASVSVNQKF
-634 FEATQKN
+634 FETSQKN

>member
-1 AYKDNRINPMLDKFR
+1 MLDKFR

-72 VRNRMMSEGKKV
+72 VRNRMMSEGKKL

-228 KSKFLAPEQVKA
+228 KAKFLAPEQVKA

-487 DYKAQSTKPFA
+487 DYQAQATKPFA

>member
-1 AYKDNRINPMLDKFR
+1 MLDKFR

-217 EKDMQAFYDQN
+217 EKDMQAFYEQN

-443 NESDKFFKNEALMN
+443 NDSDKFFKNEALMN

>member
-1 AYKDNRINPMLDKFR
+1 MLEKFR
-16 SYAQTKAAQVILAL
+16 SYAQTKAAKIILAL
-30 VLIPFAL
+30 ILVPFAL

-46 AGNNLSIAKVDGYK
+46 AGNNLSIAKVNGYK

-72 VRNRMMSEGKKV
+72 VRNRIMSEGKKV

-91 FEFKESVVD
+91 FEFKESVID

-105 QLINN
+105 QLLNN
-110 DIKKSQFKIT
+110 DIKKSRFRIT

-129 GMPDFQKDGKF
+129 GMPEFQKDGKF
-140 SQELYDK
+140 SQEIYDK
-147 VLQNNQLNPKK
+147 VLQNNQLTPKK

-173 DGLQKLTFIPPNNLT
+173 DGLQKLTFIPPNNLA

-197 REVTVAE
+197 REISIAE
-204 FKTKEYMAKANIS
+204 FKTKEYMTKANIA

-240 EFVVFSLTSI
+240 EFVVFSLANI
-250 LPSITVSEDEVKAFY
+250 LPTINVTEEEIKSFY
-265 KTNADKY
+265 KANADKY

-285 AASKNAA
+285 AASKNAP
-292 PAEKAKAKAKAE
+292 PAEKAKAKEKAE
-304 DVLGQIKKNPKQ
+304 DLLNQIRKNPKQ
-316 FEELATKYS
+316 FAELATKYS

-331 KKGGDLGAFGRGMMV
+331 KKGGDLGSFGRGMMV

-360 ISGIVESDFGYHII
+360 ISNVVESDFGYHII
-374 KLTKVI
+374 KLTKII

-387 AIKPQI
+387 AMRPQI

-401 AQDKYAALA
+401 GQEKFAAFA
-410 EDFSNK
+410 EEFSNK

-421 SSLDVVS
+421 SSLDAVS
-428 KKFNLPIQKTDWISR
+428 KRFNLPIQKTDWISR
-443 NESDKFFKNEALMN
+443 NDSDKFFKNEALMS

-467 RRNTEAIEVTP
+467 HRNTEAIEVTP

-498 EVKKSIEDYLKFEAA
+498 DVRKNIEDYLKFESA
-513 KKLVATEGE
+513 KKMVASEGE
-522 AALKSVA
+522 VALKSLTN
-529 DASRKI
+529 ASHKI
-535 DWQATVLVDRKNTKG
+535 DWQPATLVDRKNTKG
-550 LSQAVTNHAYKMPTD
+550 LSDAVVNHAYKMPTD
-565 KLPSYSGFVD
+565 KLPSYSGFID
-575 GNNGYVIVKVSKV
+575 GNNGYVIVKVNKV
-588 AFPND
+588 SFPND
-593 DNEENKKEFASSYT
+593 SNEENKQAFASDYS
-607 EALSSEYLSAYLKGL
+607 EALSAEYLSAYLKGL
-622 KAKSSVSVNQKF
+622 KAKASVSVNQKF
-634 FEATQKN
+634 FETSQKN

>member
-1 AYKDNRINPMLDKFR
+1 MLEKFR

-30 VLIPFAL
+30 ILIPFAL

-46 AGNNLSIAKVDGYK
+46 AGNNLSIAKVNGYK

-72 VRNRMMSEGKKV
+72 VRNRMMTEGKKV

-100 GLITK
+100 GLISK
-105 QLINN
+105 QLVNN
-110 DIKKSQFKIT
+110 DIKKSKFKIT

-129 GMPDFQKDGKF
+129 GMPEFQKDGKF

-147 VLQNNQLNPKK
+147 VLQNNQLTPKK

-173 DGLQKLTFIPPNNLT
+173 DGLQKLTFIPPNNLA

-197 REVTVAE
+197 REISVAE
-204 FKTKEYMAKANIS
+204 FKTKEYMAKANIA
-217 EKDMQAFYDQN
+217 EKEMQAFYDQN

-240 EFVVFSLTSI
+240 EFVVFSLASI
-250 LPSITVSEDEVKAFY
+250 LPTINVTEDEIKTFY
-265 KTNADKY
+265 KTNSDKY

-304 DVLGQIKKNPKQ
+304 ELLSQIRKNPKQ

-331 KKGGDLGAFGRGMMV
+331 KKGGELGAFGRGMMV

-360 ISGIVESDFGYHII
+360 ISNIVESDFGYHII
-374 KLTKVI
+374 KLTKII
-380 GEGGGFD
+380 GEGGSFD
-387 AIKPQI
+387 SMKPQI

-401 AQDKYAALA
+401 GQEKFAALA
-410 EDFSNK
+410 EEFSNK

-421 SSLDVVS
+421 SSLDAVS

-443 NESDKFFKNEALMN
+443 NDSDKFFKNETLMN

-467 RRNTEAIEVTP
+467 HRNTEAIEVTP

-487 DYKAQSTKPFA
+487 DYKAQSTKPFTD
-498 EVKKSIEDYLKFEAA
+498 VKKNIEDYLKFEAA
-513 KKLVATEGE
+513 KKIVASEGE
-522 AALKSVA
+522 AALKTIS
-529 DASRKI
+529 DTSRKI
-535 DWQATVLVDRKNTKG
+535 DWQPAVLVDRKNTKG
-550 LSQAVTNHAYKMPTD
+550 LSEAVINHAYKMPTD

-575 GNNGYVIVKVSKV
+575 GNNGYVIVKVNKV
-588 AFPND
+588 SFPND
-593 DNEENKKEFASSYT
+593 NNEENKKAFALDYT
-607 EALSSEYLSAYLKGL
+607 EALTSEYLSAYLKGL
-622 KAKSSVSVNQKF
+622 KAKASVSVNQKF
-634 FEATQKN
+634 FETAQKN

>member
-1 AYKDNRINPMLDKFR
+1 MLDKFR

-228 KSKFLAPEQVKA
+228 KSKFLASEQVKA

-421 SSLDVVS
+421 SSLDMVS

-593 DNEENKKEFASSYT
+593 DNEESKKEFASSYT